1 MQWFDRRNHLVIV
14 GLNNYPGTE
23 AAATQR
29 QCLSTAF
36 LFDLHEGKRLTI
48 VHLGTPPN
56 CTFEQLSMNVPARA
70 TAKVISTFKAVSKI
84 NVQKHEKYL
93 MFRVQKLTF
102 TLLESD
108 VFSFSP
114 ADELTALRR
123 DPTTHRAFHA
133 STQISHEHVVLY
145 LLYLWH

>member
-1 MQWFDRRNHLVIV
+1 
-14 GLNNYPGTE
+14 
-23 AAATQR
+23 
-29 QCLSTAF
+29 
-36 LFDLHEGKRLTI
+36 
-48 VHLGTPPN
+48 
-56 CTFEQLSMNVPARA
+56 
-70 TAKVISTFKAVSKI
+70 
-84 NVQKHEKYL
+84 

-123 DPTTHRAFHA
+123 DPTTHRAFQA

-145 LLYLWH
+145 LLYLLH